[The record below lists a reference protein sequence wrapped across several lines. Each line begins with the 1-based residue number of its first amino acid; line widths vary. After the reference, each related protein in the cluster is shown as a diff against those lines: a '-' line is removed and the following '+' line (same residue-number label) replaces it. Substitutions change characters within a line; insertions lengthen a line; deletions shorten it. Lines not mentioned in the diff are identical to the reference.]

1 MSGKIRMPAS
11 IPVPIEVNNL
21 REIVAKAKDWAVVHG
36 ISMRS
41 KTNFSEDMVQISP
54 FILFPTGIPRK
65 EFNKVVELQ
74 TTLNELLHNI
84 AHNKEFLKSCF
95 KNVIEADPFTAKLYE
110 IYETIEKEG
119 CNQKISMLHL
129 RSDYLMQSSSNNVLK
144 QVEFNTIAASFG
156 SFSTILTEYNRYILQ
171 ELGYHDNIK
180 NLPQN
185 NGLRNLAQGFIQAW
199 RLYNNEDAAILFLTL
214 DVTYNIS
221 DQRWIEFE
229 IKRLS
234 PRTKVVRKTF
244 NDIYK
249 RGQLNN
255 KHELVIDNT
264 IISVIY
270 FREGYVPDHYP
281 TNCEWDARL
290 MMERSTAIKCP
301 DIKFHLVGQKKV
313 QQELTKPGVLEL
325 FLTETAKIEAVR
337 EAFVNIHG
345 LEFDENGD
353 KAVQMALS
361 NPKMYVLKPQREG
374 GGNNYYDNDV
384 KEMMLK
390 MKDCKDRSGYIL
402 MERIFPPLSM
412 GYMISAGG
420 PNPPPLIDIVSE
432 LGIYGILISES
443 GNIIMNKQTGHL
455 IRSKSPKSNEGG
467 ILAGSGA
474 LDCPYLLD

>member
-1 MSGKIRMPAS
+1 MSKNIRLPVS
-11 IPVPIEVNNL
+11 VPVPLEVNKL
-21 REIVAKAKDWAVVHG
+21 REIVAKAKDWAIMHG

-41 KTNFSEDMVQISP
+41 KSNFSEDTVQISP
-54 FILFPTGIPRK
+54 FILFPTGIPRT

-74 TTLNELLHNI
+74 TTMNELLHKI
-84 AHNKEFLKSCF
+84 AHNKEFLKRCF
-95 KNVIEADPFTAKLYE
+95 KNVVEADPFTAKLYE
-110 IYETIEKEG
+110 IYDIIETEG

-129 RSDYLMQSSSNNVLK
+129 RSDYLMQSSSNNNLK

-156 SFSTILTEYNRYILQ
+156 SFSTLLMEYNRYILH
-171 ELGYHDNIK
+171 ELGYHDKIK
-180 NLPQN
+180 NIPEN
-185 NGLRNLAQGFIQAW
+185 NELSNLAQGFIEAW
-199 RLYNNEDAAILFLTL
+199 RLYNNENAAILFLTL

-221 DQRWIEFE
+221 DQRLVEFE

-234 PRTKVVRKTF
+234 PLTRVVRKTF
-244 NDIYK
+244 SDIYK
-249 RGQLNN
+249 HGRLNN
-255 KHELVIDNT
+255 KHELVIDDT
-264 IISVIY
+264 VISVIY

-281 TNCEWDARL
+281 TEIEWDARL

-325 FLTETAKIEAVR
+325 FLTETKKIEAVR
-337 EAFVNIHG
+337 EVFVNIHG

-361 NPKMYVLKPQREG
+361 NPEMYVLKPQREG

-384 KEMMLK
+384 KEMMHK
-390 MKDCKDRSGYIL
+390 MKDSKERTGYIL
-402 MERIFPPLSM
+402 MERIFPPLSS

-432 LGIYGILISES
+432 LGIYGILISEA
-443 GNIIMNKQTGHL
+443 GNIIMNKQAGHL
-455 IRSKSPKSNEGG
+455 IRSKSPTSNEGG